1 MPACI
6 FKFLAKRTLHLEN
19 QGVRF
24 QYPGSLEMLMY
35 LEDCAFDEP

>member
-24 QYPGSLEMLMY
+24 LINRYGMVLT
-35 LEDCAFDEP
+35 DEHKFGRVR